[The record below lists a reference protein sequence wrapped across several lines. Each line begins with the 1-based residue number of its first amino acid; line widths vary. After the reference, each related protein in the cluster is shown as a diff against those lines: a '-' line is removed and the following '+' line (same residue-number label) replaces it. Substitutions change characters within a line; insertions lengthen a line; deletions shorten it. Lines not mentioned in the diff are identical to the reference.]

1 MRKRP
6 QCESKNG
13 PVLYSK
19 RKQRKLMADRQLTY
33 DPSFYE
39 RIRKTS
45 WRTRVASL
53 SLKMPSVAVLFVWSV
68 IPLLMTLWFSFR
80 RYNLM
85 DPGRNGF
92 DGLGNYRYLLSDP
105 SLVQSIWNT
114 VLLVGAVL
122 AITISL
128 GTLLA
133 VLFDQEF
140 FGRGIARVLAL
151 APFFVMPTVN
161 ALVWKNLMMHP
172 DNGFFAFLMRAIG
185 LKPIDWF
192 ATAPLTSIII
202 IVSWQ
207 WLPFALLTLLTAL
220 QSLDAERKEAARM
233 DGAGP
238 VAMFFYIIWPHLGR
252 AVAAVTMIE
261 SIFLLGIFAEIY
273 VTTSGGPGFAS
284 TDLSF
289 LIYRYALLEYDIGG
303 GSVGGVVAIVL
314 ANILAL
320 FLMRS
325 FARNLDA

>member
-1 MRKRP
+1 
-6 QCESKNG
+6 
-13 PVLYSK
+13 
-19 RKQRKLMADRQLTY
+19 MADSQLIFG
-33 DPSFYE
+33 PE
-39 RIRKTS
+39 LHEHIRRKTL
-45 WRTRVASL
+45 RGRFARISL
-53 SLKMPSVAVLFVWSV
+53 NLPSIAVLFVWSV
-68 IPLLMTLWFSFR
+68 IPLIMTLWFSFR

-85 DPGRNGF
+85 DPERTGF
-92 DGLGNYRYLLSDP
+92 DRLGNYLYLLSDP
-105 SLVQSIWNT
+105 SLLQSIWNS
-114 VLLVGAVL
+114 AVL
-122 AITISL
+122 VAAVLVITIGL

-140 FGRGIARVLAL
+140 FGRGIARVLLL

-161 ALVWKNLMMHP
+161 ALIWKNMMMHP
-172 DNGFFAFLMRAIG
+172 DNGFIAFLMRGIG

-192 ATAPLTSIII
+192 AVAPLASIII

-207 WLPFALLTLLTAL
+207 WLPFAFLTLLTAI
-220 QSLDAERKEAARM
+220 QSLDTERKEAARM

-238 VAMFFYIIWPHLGR
+238 MAMFFYIIWPHLGR

-284 TDLSF
+284 TNLSF

-303 GSVGGVVAIVL
+303 ASAGAVLAIIL
-314 ANILAL
+314 ANILAF

-325 FARNLDA
+325 FVRDLEA